1 MTSITA
7 VLFDFA
13 GVLTSSPWV
22 ALTAAGGGN
31 LELLIGSYEEDTDHP
46 WHQVERGEM
55 AIADW
60 AVAVTETGR
69 QQGIEVDF
77 TPLQAMLGELTLHE
91 PILERVRTLRTEG
104 YKLGLITNNVREGSA
119 MWRSLVPVDELF
131 DAVVDSSEVGMR
143 KPNPAIYHHA
153 LELLGG
159 VASRPGRVPRRQ
171 PRQRRRRPARRPP
184 RHPGRGPESRRR
196 RPRHPPRGLLTP
208 FCVRQAPL
216 AVLSAHRAS
225 RGQGSALWLFQV
237 ATMAA

>member
-60 AVAVTETGR
+60 AVAVTEVGR

-91 PILERVRTLRTEG
+91 PILDRVRTLRTEG

-159 VASRPGRVPRRQ
+159 VPPHQAVFLDDSPGNVVGA
-171 PRQRRRRPARRPP
+171 QRAGL
-184 RHPGRGPESRRR
+184 HAILVEDPEAAVAALDA
-196 RPRHPPRGLLTP
+196 LL
-208 FCVRQAPL
+208 AD
-216 AVLSAHRAS
+216 
-225 RGQGSALWLFQV
+225 
-237 ATMAA
+237 

>member
-1 MTSITA
+1 MTAITA

-13 GVLTSSPWV
+13 GVLTSSPWG

-60 AVAVTETGR
+60 ATAVSETGR

-77 TPLQAMLGELTLHE
+77 TPLQALLGEMTLHE
-91 PILERVRTLRTEG
+91 PIIERVRSLRTEG
-104 YKLGLITNNVREGSA
+104 YRLGLITNNVREGSA
-119 MWRSLVPVDELF
+119 VWRALVPVDELF

-153 LELLGG
+153 LDLLGG
-159 VASRPGRVPRRQ
+159 VPPAEAVFLDDSPGNVVGA
-171 PRQRRRRPARRPP
+171 QRAGLRAILVEE
-184 RHPGRGPESRRR
+184 PEAAVRALDA
-196 RPRHPPRGLLTP
+196 LL
-208 FCVRQAPL
+208 A
-216 AVLSAHRAS
+216 
-225 RGQGSALWLFQV
+225 G
-237 ATMAA
+237 